1 LANSDSKAFE
11 PIRGHFDLSLAG
23 DPKPQKASLPSPTDA
38 TFIGIDLQPQML
50 LDPLRQGS
58 DQPIGTRLTAD
69 VDVTIIRI
77 SAETVPPLLQF
88 SVEWIQIDVG

>member
-1 LANSDSKAFE
+1 MAQNTNRPK
-11 PIRGHFDLSLAG
+11 LSEKGLLTP
-23 DPKPQKASLPSPTDA
+23 DNCIVT
-38 TFIGIDLQPQML
+38 IIDLQPQML